1 MAAPKAAVRFTA
13 NFEAN
18 LASIAAFWRDQ
29 EAPGAYAL
37 LLEDLAQSVIGNL
50 EQHPQLGRRFLGRK
64 PQSLEVRDRV
74 ASLQQRLGKM
84 NVREYLVGDYLILY
98 AVGGEVRGARR
109 AATVYLLAIRHHRQL
124 SFDFDGFWHAGR
136 PDPE

>member
-29 EAPGAYAL
+29 EAPQAYAL

-50 EQHPQLGRRFLGRK
+50 EQHPHLGRRFLARS

-74 ASLQQRLGKM
+74 ASLRQRLGKM
-84 NVREYLVGDYLILY
+84 DVREYLVGDYLILY

-109 AATVYLLAIRHHRQL
+109 AAAVSLLAIRHHRQL
-124 SFDFDGFWHAGR
+124 SFDFDGFWQAGR

>member
-1 MAAPKAAVRFTA
+1 MAAPKATVRFTA

-29 EAPGAYAL
+29 EAPQAYAL
-37 LLEDLAQSVIGNL
+37 LLEDLAESVIGNL
-50 EQHPQLGRRFLGRK
+50 ERHPRLGRRFLGRK

-74 ASLQQRLGKM
+74 ASLQQRLGEM
-84 NVREYLVGDYLILY
+84 DVREYLVGDYLILY
-98 AVGGEVRGARR
+98 AVDGEVRAARR
-109 AATVYLLAIRHHRQL
+109 AAAVYLLAIRHHRQL
-124 SFDFDGFWHAGR
+124 SFDFDGFWHVGR